1 MRRLIL
7 FFAGLFLIGC
17 EPNVTKNYERNNLK
31 QSSGSTNLLLQKKI
45 EKKEDITI
53 GLVCINGGEYAFM
66 KIGYSERGG
75 VGLEKTE
82 NECETQTKR
91 DTN

>member
-1 MRRLIL
+1 M
-7 FFAGLFLIGC
+7 GC
-17 EPNVTKNYERNNLK
+17 EPNVTKKYEGNNFK
-31 QSSGSTNLLLQKKI
+31 QSSGSTNLVLQKTM
-45 EKKEDITI
+45 EKNEDIIT
-53 GLVCINGGEYAFM
+53 GLICIDGKEYAFM